1 VVDVPESQSDA
12 QISADLAMRIRNA
25 DRSAEEELVR
35 RYGPGLLRVLTRQTR
50 GDVEI
55 ARDLRQDTFETALAK
70 LRAGQLENPASIAAY
85 LRGIAERL
93 ATGHYRKDVRR
104 ATTPDSE
111 MIERQADQRQ
121 GPFES
126 LSKEQV
132 QSAVRALIEELP
144 TPRDR
149 DILMAVYVREEDKD
163 ETCARLEIDSTHFN
177 RVLFR
182 AKQRFRELLVQR
194 GKFRLVE

>member
-1 VVDVPESQSDA
+1 VEATGQPLEPE
-12 QISADLAMRIRNA
+12 ISADLALRIRNG

-35 RYGPGLLRVLTRQTR
+35 RYGPGLLRVSTRQTR
-50 GDVEI
+50 GDVEL

-104 ATTPDSE
+104 GTTPDSD

-126 LSKEQV
+126 LSQEQV
-132 QSAVRALIEELP
+132 QGAVRALIGELP

-149 DILMAVYVREEDKD
+149 DILMAVYVKDEDKD
-163 ETCARLEIDSTHFN
+163 EICARLGVDATHFN